1 MIINGKDYKI
11 NILILSMVH
20 EIEVA
25 IQTIETLLESIEDQI
40 TISILLNGG
49 QRKDLRGFFSKY
61 PSIKYYEF
69 DTNLGVAGGRNFLLK
84 TEECKQSDIVMLLD
98 NDVIPPIDYIRS
110 LATFLVNNDDAGIV
124 GSSVLDLRHFNKYLS
139 DSGTKKTGC
148 FGNEIY
154 QVTNQEIKNTLL
166 KNFNPQLFYHIGIN
180 KDWYNVYIHPI
191 QYYETICMKLG
202 IMEKHTLCASL
213 KFDENY
219 TSLYKDTKNE
229 RFEVSNVIGCSQA
242 FYRKLIEEI
251 GYLNDLF
258 NPYAF
263 EDSDFCKRV
272 MKKGY
277 KNYTATNIFL
287 LHGTD
292 NRHTKRMTPEN
303 ISKTQMNLMRSF
315 TILAYLYFPNSYK
328 DLIANRVVLNFINS
342 SLKEHTPYESLYH
355 EMKGYKKAIEQI
367 KANHLAKP

>member
-1 MIINGKDYKI
+1 
-11 NILILSMVH
+11 MVH

-25 IQTIETLLESIEDQI
+25 IQTTETLLESIEDQI

-49 QRKDLRGFFSKY
+49 QRKDLREFFLKY

-98 NDVIPPIDYIRS
+98 NDVIPPIDYVRS

-139 DSGTKKTGC
+139 SFGTKKTGC

-154 QVTNQEIKNTLL
+154 QVTNREIKNTLL
-166 KNFNPQLFYHIGIN
+166 KSFNPQLFYHIGIN
-180 KDWYNVYIHPI
+180 KDWHNTYIHPK
-191 QYYETICMKLG
+191 QCYEAICTKLG
-202 IMEKHTLCASL
+202 VLENQTFYDML
-213 KFDENY
+213 KFDGNY
-219 TSLYKDTKNE
+219 TSLYKDAKNE
-229 RFEVSNVIGCSQA
+229 KFEVSNVIGCSQA

-263 EDSDFCKRV
+263 EDSDFCQRV

-292 NRHTKRMTPEN
+292 NRHSERMTPEN
-303 ISKTQMNLMRSF
+303 IGKTQTNLMRAF
-315 TILAYLYFPNSYK
+315 TILAYLYFPNSHK
-328 DLIANRVVLNFINS
+328 DIIANRMVLSFIYS
-342 SLKEHTPYESLYH
+342 SLKGYTPYESLYH
-355 EMKGYKKAIEQI
+355 HMKGYTKAIEQI

>member
-11 NILILSMVH
+11 SILVLSMVH
-20 EIEVA
+20 EIEVT

-49 QRKDLRGFFSKY
+49 QRKDLREFFSKC
-61 PSIKYYEF
+61 PCIKYYES

-84 TEECKQSDIVMLLD
+84 TEECKQSDIVMMLD
-98 NDVIPPIDYIRS
+98 NDVIPPIDYVRS

-124 GSSVLDLRHFNKYLS
+124 GSSVLDLRRFNKYLS
-139 DSGTKKTGC
+139 DFGTQKTGY
-148 FGNEIY
+148 FGNQIY

-166 KNFNPQLFYHIGIN
+166 NNFNHQCFYHIGVD
-180 KDWYNVYIHPI
+180 KDWYNVYIFPR
-191 QYYETICMKLG
+191 QFYEAICVRLG
-202 IMEKHTLCASL
+202 ILENQDFYGMLYLYENHTC
-213 KFDENY
+213 
-219 TSLYKDTKNE
+219 LYKDAKNE
-229 RFEVSNVIGCSQA
+229 KFEVSNVLGCSQV

-263 EDSDFCKRV
+263 EDSDFCIRTIQ
-272 MKKGY
+272 KGY

-292 NRHTKRMTPEN
+292 NRHNKRMSG
-303 ISKTQMNLMRSF
+303 SKTKMNFMRGY
-315 TILAYLYFPNSYK
+315 TILAHLYFPNSYK
-328 DLIANRVVLNFINS
+328 DIIAYRMVLYFICS
-342 SLKEHTPYESLYH
+342 SLRGETPYETLYY
-355 EMKGYKKAIEQI
+355 EMRGYKKAIEQI
-367 KANHLAKP
+367 KENHLAKP